1 MNPLKVFY
9 VFHVIS
15 FPGPGLAFI
24 AYPRAIALM
33 PFAPLWAVLFFVM
46 ILLVGLDSQVSM
58 MKKCPLSDPSPLPL
72 PRERGGGV
80 QHTSEDLTI

>member
-1 MNPLKVFY
+1 MNPLKVFD

-58 MKKCPLSDPSPLPL
+58 MKKMSSIGPVPPPPSP
-72 PRERGGGV
+72 
-80 QHTSEDLTI
+80 